1 MPHVRR
7 KSKKRLAD
15 LTAATELDL
24 FIENTSELYP
34 MKQAIIKNLQRKRA
48 KGKYDP
54 AKAPK
59 AWQHWVD
66 RGARQYEKE
75 FGGTGSKIFD
85 KATRTH
91 LAEELAKR
99 YERGEDI

>member
-1 MPHVRR
+1 MYKP
-7 KSKKRLAD
+7 
-15 LTAATELDL
+15 
-24 FIENTSELYP
+24 NTC
-34 MKQAIIKNLQRKRA
+34 
-48 KGKYDP
+48 
-54 AKAPK
+54 K

-75 FGGTGSKIFD
+75 FGGSKAFD

-91 LAEELAKR
+91 LAEQLAKR